1 MKSGRTNANVRSTN
15 HCPLPIIFSSSNHLA
30 DLLKLAPRCPTLKV
44 VVSMDP
50 ISSAE
55 RDVLTQWA
63 ASVGILLL
71 DQVELEEWGCQPGN
85 YCTPELTPEE
95 KEIDRN
101 RIVTISYT
109 SGTTGNPKGVIL
121 TNWNMTSA
129 VVSNSYG
136 VGDYLARDGWRFLSY
151 LPLSHV

>member
-1 MKSGRTNANVRSTN
+1 MSGGGLQADSSSTN
-15 HCPLPIIFSSSNHLA
+15 HCPLPIIFSSANHLT
-30 DLLKLAPRCPTLKV
+30 DILKLAPRCPSLRA

-50 ISSAE
+50 ISAAE
-55 RDVLTQWA
+55 RDVLSQWA

-71 DQVELEEWGCQPGN
+71 DQTELEEWGCQPGN
-85 YCTPELTPEE
+85 YCTPALSPEE
-95 KEIDRN
+95 KEIDRK

-109 SGTTGNPKGVIL
+109 SGTTGNPKGVVL

-136 VGDYLARDGWRFLSY
+136 VGDYLTREGWRFLSY